1 MKNLANGSLMRSKPH
16 LNFWQIWNMCFGF
29 LGIQIGFALQN
40 SHVSRIFQ
48 TLGAKIDEIP
58 ILWIAAPL
66 TGLLVQPIVGYLS
79 DRTWGRFGRRRP
91 YFLAGAILATFALFV
106 MPNCTALWMAAAMLW
121 ILDASINVAMEPFRA
136 LIGDQLGPAQRPT
149 GYSMQSFFIGIGA
162 VGGSLPYFL
171 GLLGVSNTALPGMI
185 PDTVRYSFYLGGLV
199 LMAAMSWTIFTT
211 REYSPEQI
219 AQFEDHKN
227 LVHVDSESLAPKGGT
242 FAMASLLIGIALAA
256 TVWFEQWDKS
266 LYVLAGLIGGM
277 GAAMVLTPL
286 LPSGNILR
294 VIVVDFQ
301 YMPIAMRKLASV
313 QFFSWFALF
322 CMWIYMTSTVAQVH
336 FGATDASGVAYNKGA
351 DWAGLLNGAYNGFA
365 ALAAFFIPYMSKR
378 LGVRLTHA
386 INLWL
391 GALAFAS
398 FFFIKDPDLLLVS
411 MIGVGFAWASIL
423 SIPYALLADHL
434 PPNKMGTYM
443 GIFNFFIVIPQL
455 VAASV
460 LGFLLRKYFDNQP
473 IYAFMIGACSF
484 VIAGLLALRVPT
496 EPETVR
502 SA

>member
-1 MKNLANGSLMRSKPH
+1 MRSKPH
-16 LNFWQIWNMCFGF
+16 LSFWQIWNMCFGF

-58 ILWIAAPL
+58 GLWLAAPL
-66 TGLLVQPIVGYLS
+66 TGLLVQPIIGYFS

-91 YFLAGAILATFALFV
+91 YFLAGAILSTFALFV
-106 MPNCTALWMAAAMLW
+106 MPNSITIWMAAALLFV
-121 ILDASINVAMEPFRA
+121 LDASINVAMEPFRA
-136 LIGDQLGPAQRPT
+136 LIGDQLAPAQRPT

-171 GLLGVSNTALPGMI
+171 GLMGVSSTALPGII

-199 LMAAMSWTIFTT
+199 LIAAMSWTIFTT
-211 REYSPEQI
+211 REYSPAEI
-219 AQFEDHKN
+219 AQFEDHQN
-227 LVHVDSESLAPKGGT
+227 LNSVDYETLAPKGAT
-242 FAMASLLIGIALAA
+242 FARISLFVGIAFAA
-256 TVWFEQWDKS
+256 LIWFQAWNKL
-266 LYVLAGLIGGM
+266 LYVLAGLVASM
-277 GAAMVLTPL
+277 GAAML
-286 LPSGNILR
+286 LAPELHPKNMLR

-301 YMPIAMRKLASV
+301 YMPTAMRKLASV

-322 CMWIYMTSTVAQVH
+322 CMWIFMTSTVTQVH
-336 FGATDASGVAYNKGA
+336 FGATEASGVAYNKGG

-398 FFFIKDPDLLLVS
+398 FFFIKNPDFLLIS

-455 VAASV
+455 VAVSV
-460 LGFLLRKYFDNQP
+460 LGSLLKTYFDNQP

-484 VIAGLLALRVPT
+484 VIAGLLALRVPV
-496 EPETVR
+496 EPETVK